1 MMKVSSS
8 YICLENMRFH
18 AFHGVLP
25 QERKTGNDYVVS
37 LRAKYDISQAMASDL
52 VDDTLNYAQVYEIV
66 AREMREP
73 SLLLEHVAGRIGK
86 SLFAAFPGIA
96 EMSLKVVKL
105 NPPMGA
111 DSDGAGVEVHL
122 INDKT

>member
-1 MMKVSSS
+1 MKVSSS

-66 AREMREP
+66 ALEMREP

>member
-66 AREMREP
+66 ALEMREP